1 MKSSLETRLG
11 MFFALA
17 LVAAVIVIE
26 LTGGASLF
34 NRGHRINAFFQNIQ
48 DLKEGDPVKMAG
60 YAIGRV
66 EQIGLDEGRV
76 RVVMRIKKGEIVRS
90 DSRATIKFTGLLGQN
105 FVAVSFGTPTA
116 PELVD
121 GQVIETAELPDFGS
135 LMAKLDGLAGGF
147 ESLTKTFSG
156 EGFQGL
162 MAPLA
167 DFIKEN
173 SPRLSATFENLRNI
187 SGQIASGQG
196 TVGQL
201 VYDDALIRNAN
212 TTVSN
217 LNTELTLT
225 TTEVRELLENAN
237 AVVAEV
243 RAGKGTIGKL
253 TTDEALFNDAALMM
267 LSLREVVERINQGQ
281 GTVGRLVNDESFF
294 RNIKMTLQKVEKAT
308 EGFEDQG
315 ALGVL
320 SIAVGALF

>member
-17 LVAAVIVIE
+17 LVVAVIVIE

-34 NRGHRINAFFQNIQ
+34 NRGHRLNAFFLNIQ

-60 YAIGRV
+60 YTIGRV
-66 EQIGLDEGRV
+66 ETIALDESRV
-76 RVVMRIKKGEIVRS
+76 RVTMRINKGETVRS
-90 DSRATIKFTGLLGQN
+90 DSRASVKFTGLLGQN
-105 FVAVSFGTPTA
+105 FVSITFGSPNA

-121 GQVIETAELPDFGS
+121 NQVVETTELPDFGS
-135 LMAKLDGLAGGF
+135 LMAKLENLASGI
-147 ESLTKTFSG
+147 ENVTKTFSG

-173 SPRLSATFENLRNI
+173 SPRLSATFDNLRNI

-201 VYDDALIRNAN
+201 VYDDAFINNAN

-217 LNTELTLT
+217 LNAEFTLT
-225 TTEVRELLENAN
+225 ANEVRELLSGAN
-237 AVVAEV
+237 AIVAEV
-243 RAGKGTIGKL
+243 REGRGTLGKL
-253 TTDEALFNDAALMM
+253 ANDDALFNDAALMI
-267 LSLREVVERINQGQ
+267 LNLREVVERINQGQ

-315 ALGVL
+315 ALGVI